1 MEKGMWLGESRGNLI
16 DWITQ
21 RWVQATGRR
30 IDLAGHPWLA
40 GPIGSTRGI
49 GIDYF
54 DKWAAAEGLR
64 VERHGSGAGLLPS
77 FAALAGDG
85 FDPKSVDPAVAEFY
99 ERSTNFELDAWAEWS
114 GLFRPFGFLVVAIF
128 SRRLEQLNLPLSAL
142 DTSWGMTSEVVRVT
156 DPATGKIR
164 ANAWIRTL
172 AKTGRIIYVG
182 SYSVARPPEAAGPCI
197 KTVFPLPNGN
207 AIVLLRPHTQPD
219 GSLLLTS
226 EGQRFGGPGF
236 YFTVH
241 GPGAVVR
248 ARYVR
253 SFRERIHVF
262 STGNGV
268 VRADHTMSL
277 WGLKCLHL
285 HYRLRRR
292 E

>member
-1 MEKGMWLGESRGNLI
+1 
-16 DWITQ
+16 
-21 RWVQATGRR
+21 
-30 IDLAGHPWLA
+30 
-40 GPIGSTRGI
+40 
-49 GIDYF
+49 
-54 DKWAAAEGLR
+54 
-64 VERHGSGAGLLPS
+64 LLPS

-292 E
+292 V